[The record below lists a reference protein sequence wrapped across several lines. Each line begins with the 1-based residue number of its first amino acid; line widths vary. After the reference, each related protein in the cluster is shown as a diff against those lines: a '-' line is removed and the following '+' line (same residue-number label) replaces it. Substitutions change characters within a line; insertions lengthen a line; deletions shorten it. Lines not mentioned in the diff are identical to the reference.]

1 MKSVLAYIHN
11 RLDSV
16 YSAEEIREFARWMME
31 EVCHI
36 PPYRLLVADDVLP
49 DIQRQEICRIVDR
62 LAKQEPIQYILGY
75 TEFCGLLFGLT
86 PDVLIPRPET
96 AELVHRVEADYKGK
110 SASILDIGTGSGCI
124 GISLAVLLPDAQVS
138 ALDISEEA
146 LRVARKN
153 AGRNHVQIHFIRQDI
168 RAASASD
175 ALSQYD
181 CIVSNPPYIANREK
195 KEMDRNVLDY
205 EPHLA
210 LFVPDDDPL
219 CFYRRI
225 AQLGR
230 LHLRKGGNLY
240 FEINALYGKEI
251 LHLLKQENYKNM
263 ELIRDFYGKD
273 RIIKAQL

>member
-75 TEFCGLLFGLT
+75 TEFCGLPFGLT

-153 AGRNHVQIHFIRQDI
+153 AERNHVQIHFIRQDI
-168 RAASASD
+168 MAASASD
-175 ALSQYD
+175 ALRQYD

-225 AQLGR
+225 AQLSR

-251 LHLLKQENYKNM
+251 LHLLEQENYKNM

>member
-75 TEFCGLLFGLT
+75 TEFCGLPFGLT

-153 AGRNHVQIHFIRQDI
+153 AERNHVQIHFIRQDI

-225 AQLGR
+225 AQLSR

-251 LHLLKQENYKNM
+251 LHLLEQENYKNM

>member
-75 TEFCGLLFGLT
+75 TEFCGLPFGLT

-153 AGRNHVQIHFIRQDI
+153 AERNHVQIHFIRQDI
-168 RAASASD
+168 MAASASD
-175 ALSQYD
+175 ALRQYD

-225 AQLGR
+225 AQLSR